1 MAEKNTYSQ
10 PWLIYLDSKKLGI
23 RLIVYQK
30 ETTNMDKE
38 KLQQNYMIVNTK
50 LLQHGHNTGTTL
62 IRLQANLILILMYY
76 PRFYSH
82 LAFFPFTI

>member
-1 MAEKNTYSQ
+1 
-10 PWLIYLDSKKLGI
+10 
-23 RLIVYQK
+23 
-30 ETTNMDKE
+30 MDKE
-38 KLQQNYMIVNTK
+38 NLQQNYMIVNTK

-62 IRLQANLILILMYY
+62 IRLQANLTLILMYY